1 MNFNIGDFIFIDC
14 GWSLKR
20 RGAYPSKQ
28 ACYGIVIGYGK
39 KRLSTKYYR
48 IRQLNGGSGLYP
60 IEMIKL
66 IAKAKQ

>member
-1 MNFNIGDFIFIDC
+1 MNFNIGDFILIEFD
-14 GWSLKR
+14 WVQVSNF
-20 RGAYPSKQ
+20 
-28 ACYGIVIGYGK
+28 YGIVIGHS
-39 KRLSTKYYR
+39 RSTSYPTKHYR